1 MPVTKKQRRES
12 RSAAS
17 TPQSTT
23 AAKADAA
30 NDDDVAMDVDE
41 ETVEKASSSVNG
53 NDSNQDHSET
63 ASKSSSEPPAQ
74 NSNASGGGGKVKKS
88 NDTASTSADGGAAS
102 SSSSN
107 KKSSASSSTPKTGG
121 ASSSSSTAAAPNS
134 GRTSATPGSSMDAHP
149 YARSSVIEV
158 LHGLEDPSS
167 DDDWWSEDSDVEEV
181 EDGDG
186 VYNNVNEDGGGGDDP
201 SPAAAIN
208 LSQHHHLKHHLKK
221 GATIRLC
228 DIIDRVSVG
237 ENKWRYY
244 VHYRDFNRRMDEWVS
259 MERIVSPPSVG
270 NAKAR
275 AIKKEE
281 EKQKRKQQ
289 RLEEK
294 QQNDLTGG
302 AGVDL
307 SAPRA
312 SRRRSSVQGGSGGG
326 VTPVGVGDEG
336 DSSRTP
342 RRGSMRRRTSQS
354 GNMADDSTV
363 VASNQDK
370 TGSGME
376 ADTPP
381 PLAHAAEKGIVA
393 IPTAAVTHHTVGEH
407 VVATIPAQELDEH
420 EGLDEASLRE
430 HEEVTKVKNVA
441 FVELGPHQMETW
453 YFSPLPKELLSE
465 KGLIEV
471 LYVCEFT
478 FSLFSRKSELQRFQ
492 ARLPTDARHPPGNEI
507 YRNGNLSS
515 E

>member
-30 NDDDVAMDVDE
+30 NDDDVVMDVDE
-41 ETVEKASSSVNG
+41 ETVEKASVNG

-74 NSNASGGGGKVKKS
+74 NSNAPAGSGKVKKS
-88 NDTASTSADGGAAS
+88 NDTASTPADGGAAS
-102 SSSSN
+102 SNN
-107 KKSSASSSTPKTGG
+107 KKSSASSSTPKTGGG

-515 E
+515 K